1 MFDVPTN
8 VIFTN
13 IKIYQFKMK
22 KSFTLCSAL
31 TLLVAF
37 IGLSFTAFRP
47 GSTLKIDTL
56 NSNVQWFAY
65 KVTGQHNGVVNI
77 KSGSLTYNDNG
88 FFSGG
93 SFEIDMSTI
102 KATDIQGEMAG
113 KLEGHL
119 KSDDFFGVATYPT
132 AKFVITKVAPRG
144 KPGEYKITGNL
155 TIKAT
160 TKEVKFDAVLKE
172 LAGGKIEATGDIKI
186 DRTDFDIRYGSGSF
200 FDGLG
205 DKTIYD
211 EFDLK
216 VKLTA
221 VR

>member
-1 MFDVPTN
+1 
-8 VIFTN
+8 
-13 IKIYQFKMK
+13 MK
-22 KSFTLCSAL
+22 KFTSFSAI
-31 TLLVAF
+31 LLAMIAF
-37 IGLSFTAFRP
+37 AGLAFTVKP
-47 GSTLKIDTL
+47 GASLKVDTL
-56 NSNVQWFAY
+56 NSNVQWTGH

-77 KSGSLTYNDNG
+77 KSGTLTYDDKG

-93 SFEIDMSTI
+93 SFDIDMTSL
-102 KATDIQGEMAG
+102 KCLDLQGDMAG

-119 KSDDFFGVATYPT
+119 KSDDFFGTATYPT
-132 AKFVITKVAPRG
+132 SRFVITKVAPRG

-155 TIKAT
+155 TIKST
-160 TKEVKFDAVLKE
+160 TKEVKFDALLTE
-172 LAGGKIEATGDIKI
+172 ADGGKIVATGDIKI
-186 DRTDFDIRYGSGSF
+186 DRTDFDVRYGSGSF

>member
-1 MFDVPTN
+1 
-8 VIFTN
+8 
-13 IKIYQFKMK
+13 
-22 KSFTLCSAL
+22 
-31 TLLVAF
+31 
-37 IGLSFTAFRP
+37 
-47 GSTLKIDTL
+47 
-56 NSNVQWFAY
+56 VQWTGY
-65 KVTGQHNGVVNI
+65 KVTGQHNGVVGI
-77 KSGSLTYNDNG
+77 KSGSLTYNEKG

-93 SFEIDMSTI
+93 SFDIDMTSI
-102 KATDIQGEMAG
+102 KCLDLQGEMAG

-119 KSDDFFGVATYPT
+119 KSDDFFGTAKFPT

-155 TIKAT
+155 TIKET
-160 TKEVKFDAVLKE
+160 TKEVKFDALLTE
-172 LAGGKIEATGDIKI
+172 AEGGKVVATGDIKI
-186 DRTDFDIRYGSGSF
+186 DRTDFDVKYGSGSF

-221 VR
+221 TR

>member
-1 MFDVPTN
+1 
-8 VIFTN
+8 
-13 IKIYQFKMK
+13 MK
-22 KSFTLCSAL
+22 NSNSVLMTMTAIL
-31 TLLVAF
+31 AF
-37 IGLSFTAFRP
+37 IGLAFTPKP
-47 GSTLKIDTL
+47 GSTLRVDTL
-56 NSNVQWFAY
+56 NSNVQWVGY

-77 KSGSLTYNDNG
+77 KSGSLTYDDKG

-93 SFEIDMSTI
+93 SFEIDMATI
-102 KATDIQGEMAG
+102 KCTDLQGEAAG

-132 AKFVITKVAPRG
+132 AKFVITKVVPRG
-144 KPGEYKITGNL
+144 KPGEYKIIGNL
-155 TIKAT
+155 TIKSS
-160 TKEVKFDAVLKE
+160 TKEVKFDALLKE
-172 LAGGKIEATGDIKI
+172 EAGGKIVAIGDIKI
-186 DRTDFDIRYGSGSF
+186 DRSEFDVRFGSGSF

>member
-1 MFDVPTN
+1 MKN
-8 VIFTN
+8 SISIFSVVAVV
-13 IKIYQFKMK
+13 F
-22 KSFTLCSAL
+22 
-31 TLLVAF
+31 AF
-37 IGLSFTAFRP
+37 IGLSFTAIKP
-47 GSTLKIDTL
+47 GSTLRVDTL
-56 NSNVQWFAY
+56 NSNIQWVGY

-77 KSGSLTYNDNG
+77 KSGSLTYNDQG

-93 SFEIDMSTI
+93 SFEIDMNTI
-102 KATDIQGEMAG
+102 KVMDLQGEMAG

-119 KSDDFFGVATYPT
+119 KSDDFFGVAKNPT
-132 AKFVITKVAPRG
+132 AKFVITKVVPKG
-144 KPGEYKITGNL
+144 KPGEYKIIGNL
-155 TIKAT
+155 TIKSI
-160 TKEVKFDAVLKE
+160 TKEVKFDALLKE
-172 LAGGKIEATGDIKI
+172 EAGGKIVATGDIKL
-186 DRTDFDIRYGSGSF
+186 DRSDFDVRYGSGSF